1 VTFPKKCTDEIMEF
15 YCNVVAIGTSDF
27 KLRPTDQLLSAVLEM
42 RPNGVV
48 FRKVSFIVVTIL
60 WYFVVV

>member
-1 VTFPKKCTDEIMEF
+1 MEF